1 MKYDIPTEVRTLEG
15 FIELDRAGLE
25 NFVKQ
30 YGLAMDADDIA
41 FCRDYFKSE
50 HRDPTITEIRMID
63 TYWSDH
69 CRHTTFLTVIDSVK
83 FEDELLQKAYDEYL
97 AVRKELGRTKPIC
110 LMDLATIAVKHLKK
124 HGKLDRLDE
133 SEEINACTVK
143 IDVDVDGVTEPW
155 LLLFKTRLTT
165 IRRR

>member
-1 MKYDIPTEVRTLEG
+1 M
-15 FIELDRAGLE
+15 GLE

-41 FCRDYFKSE
+41 FCQDYFKSE

-83 FEDELLQKAYDEYL
+83 FEDELLQKTYDEYL

-155 LLLFKTRLTT
+155 LLLFKTRRTT

>member
-1 MKYDIPTEVRTLEG
+1 MKYDIPTEVRTLDG

-25 NFVKQ
+25 DFVKK

-41 FCRDYFKSE
+41 FCQDYFKSE

-83 FEDELLQKAYDEYL
+83 FEDELLQKTL
-97 AVRKELGRTKPIC
+97 RRISCGQKRTRPRKARYALWI
-110 LMDLATIAVKHLKK
+110 
-124 HGKLDRLDE
+124 
-133 SEEINACTVK
+133 S
-143 IDVDVDGVTEPW
+143 
-155 LLLFKTRLTT
+155 
-165 IRRR
+165 RR